1 MHSHQAPTLIGC
13 LIVKERYCQI
23 LYYLLPARFATPL
36 SLAPRCLQ
44 QRNEIM
50 KKFFSLVKSA
60 SHTAF
65 RFLACDLFRS
75 ASLSSYRNIRVNP
88 KFSATAKPKTIT
100 RFLQIVQP
108 AFA

>member
-1 MHSHQAPTLIGC
+1 LNSVLLTACSL
-13 LIVKERYCQI
+13 RY
-23 LYYLLPARFATPL
+23 AAFAGAAL
-36 SLAPRCLQ
+36 FAAE
-44 QRNEIM
+44 NEIM

-65 RFLACDLFRS
+65 RFLACDPFRP

-100 RFLQIVQP
+100 RFLQIVQL